1 MSSLEIALVIL
12 SGFAGA
18 VVQGSTGVG
27 LTLVA
32 GPLLVAI
39 DSDFVPGPLLVGGLV
54 VGVGILIDEHT
65 LVDRHDL
72 RVALTGLPI
81 GLVAGLGFL
90 ALLSKSALAVILG
103 GAVVFLGVAGL
114 LGLRPRAGRASTWA
128 GGVLSAF
135 GAVSVALP
143 GPPFVICYQPSDPRA
158 FRPTIAAFVTLLI
171 TFAGVAL
178 FAAGEFRRD
187 EAVLLGWLLP
197 GLLVGTALSARF
209 RPILDRG
216 FVRPV
221 VLTLSV
227 ISGALLVIS
236 EVF

>member
-1 MSSLEIALVIL
+1 MSALEIVLIIL

-39 DSDFVPGPLLVGGLV
+39 DADFVPGPLLAGGLL
-54 VGVGILIDEHT
+54 VGVGILLDEHE

-72 RVALTGLPI
+72 RVALTGLPV
-81 GLVAGLGFL
+81 GLLGGL
-90 ALLSKSALAVILG
+90 ALLEVLSKSTLAIVLG
-103 GAVVFLGVAGL
+103 AAVVLSGVAGL
-114 LGLRPRAGRASTWA
+114 MGLRPRAGRASTWV
-128 GGVLSAF
+128 GGALSAF

-143 GPPFVICYQPSDPRA
+143 GPPFVICYQPRDPRA

-171 TFAGVAL
+171 TLAGIAL
-178 FAAGEFRRD
+178 AATGKFGSD
-187 EAVLLGWLLP
+187 EAVLLGYLLP
-197 GLLVGTALSARF
+197 GLLVGTMLSARL
-209 RPILDRG
+209 RPFLDRG
-216 FVRPV
+216 FVRPA
-221 VLTLSV
+221 VLVLSV

-236 EVF
+236 DLF

>member
-1 MSSLEIALVIL
+1 MSSLEIVLVIL

-27 LTLVA
+27 LTLMA

-54 VGVGILIDEHT
+54 VGVGILIDEHA

-72 RVALTGLPI
+72 RVALTGLPV
-81 GLVAGLGFL
+81 GLLAGLGFL
-90 ALLSKSALAVILG
+90 ALLSQSALAVILG
-103 GAVVFLGVAGL
+103 GAVVLSGGAGL

-143 GPPFVICYQPSDPRA
+143 GPPFVICYQPRDPQA
-158 FRPTIAAFVTLLI
+158 FRPTIAAFVTLTV
-171 TFAGVAL
+171 TFAGIAL
-178 FAAGEFRRD
+178 LAAGEFGRD

-216 FVRPV
+216 FVRPA

-236 EVF
+236 EVL